1 MGTSVRSSHSVVV
14 RAAGAHPQHPQHTMA
29 HDLNGKDVER
39 AKFAFDIYDFEGKSR
54 MDMFYLGDCLRGL
67 NLNPTLKMIDKLG
80 GAKKKGEKFIKL
92 EEFYPIYSDVKKS
105 KETGNFEYFIECLK
119 LYDKMENGTM
129 MLGELEHILLSLGE
143 KLEREEVDILIK
155 ECCDP
160 EDDDGFIPY
169 EPFLRR
175 VCAGPTPRCT
185 RIGKLNNHHP
195 ARPTTSASNA
205 TTLCEN
211 NIQLSTT
218 AGCINNYMNQ
228 KTKLSTSKQ
237 DADRSRLML
246 ISKFCYV
253 STFKSGF

>member
-14 RAAGAHPQHPQHTMA
+14 RAERQPPQHKMA

-54 MDMFYLGDCLRGL
+54 MDMFYL
-67 NLNPTLKMIDKLG
+67 
-80 GAKKKGEKFIKL
+80 
-92 EEFYPIYSDVKKS
+92 IYSDVKKS
-105 KETGNFEYFIECLK
+105 KETGNFEDFIECLK

-175 VCAGPTPRCT
+175 VCAGP
-185 RIGKLNNHHP
+185 HP
-195 ARPTTSASNA
+195 
-205 TTLCEN
+205 EM
-211 NIQLSTT
+211 
-218 AGCINNYMNQ
+218 YE
-228 KTKLSTSKQ
+228 
-237 DADRSRLML
+237 DW
-246 ISKFCYV
+246 
-253 STFKSGF
+253 

>member
-1 MGTSVRSSHSVVV
+1 MGTSVRSSPSIVV
-14 RAAGAHPQHPQHTMA
+14 RELRGNPPQHKMA

-105 KETGNFEYFIECLK
+105 KETGNFEDFIECLK
-119 LYDKMENGTM
+119 LY
-129 MLGELEHILLSLGE
+129 E

-175 VCAGPTPRCT
+175 VCAGP
-185 RIGKLNNHHP
+185 HP
-195 ARPTTSASNA
+195 
-205 TTLCEN
+205 EM
-211 NIQLSTT
+211 
-218 AGCINNYMNQ
+218 YE
-228 KTKLSTSKQ
+228 
-237 DADRSRLML
+237 DW
-246 ISKFCYV
+246 
-253 STFKSGF
+253 

>member
-1 MGTSVRSSHSVVV
+1 MQPGFSSTRYFLPGAIGAASPFFTQSNVPDWHIVEKRNYSKVFCILQQCVRDWADEGPVFTFDSSE
-14 RAAGAHPQHPQHTMA
+14 RAERQPPQHKMA

-80 GAKKKGEKFIKL
+80 GAKKKGEKFIKV

-105 KETGNFEYFIECLK
+105 KETGNFEDFIECLK

-129 MLGELEHILLSLGE
+129 MLG
-143 KLEREEVDILIK
+143 
-155 ECCDP
+155 DP

-175 VCAGPTPRCT
+175 VCAGP
-185 RIGKLNNHHP
+185 HP
-195 ARPTTSASNA
+195 
-205 TTLCEN
+205 EM
-211 NIQLSTT
+211 
-218 AGCINNYMNQ
+218 YE
-228 KTKLSTSKQ
+228 
-237 DADRSRLML
+237 DW
-246 ISKFCYV
+246 
-253 STFKSGF
+253 

>member
-1 MGTSVRSSHSVVV
+1 MGTSVQSSPLTVYFV
-14 RAAGAHPQHPQHTMA
+14 RRGELDFKMA
-29 HDLNGKDVER
+29 DLTPKEVER

-54 MDMFYLGDCLRGL
+54 MDMSYLGDCLRGL

-105 KETGNFEYFIECLK
+105 KETGNFEDFIECLK

-129 MLGELEHILLSLGE
+129 MLGELEH
-143 KLEREEVDILIK
+143 ILIK

-175 VCAGPTPRCT
+175 VCAGP
-185 RIGKLNNHHP
+185 HP
-195 ARPTTSASNA
+195 
-205 TTLCEN
+205 E
-211 NIQLSTT
+211 
-218 AGCINNYMNQ
+218 
-228 KTKLSTSKQ
+228 
-237 DADRSRLML
+237 
-246 ISKFCYV
+246 
-253 STFKSGF
+253 

>member
-1 MGTSVRSSHSVVV
+1 MGYQRRVHGDFGPVLTFDSSE
-14 RAAGAHPQHPQHTMA
+14 RAERQPPQHKMA

-80 GAKKKGEKFIKL
+80 GAKKKGEKFI
-92 EEFYPIYSDVKKS
+92 
-105 KETGNFEYFIECLK
+105 
-119 LYDKMENGTM
+119 
-129 MLGELEHILLSLGE
+129 MLGEFEHILLSLGE

-175 VCAGPTPRCT
+175 VCAGP
-185 RIGKLNNHHP
+185 HP
-195 ARPTTSASNA
+195 
-205 TTLCEN
+205 EM
-211 NIQLSTT
+211 
-218 AGCINNYMNQ
+218 YE
-228 KTKLSTSKQ
+228 
-237 DADRSRLML
+237 DW
-246 ISKFCYV
+246 
-253 STFKSGF
+253 

>member
-1 MGTSVRSSHSVVV
+1 MGSSGINAGVHGDFGPVFTFDSSE
-14 RAAGAHPQHPQHTMA
+14 RAERQPPQHKMA

-105 KETGNFEYFIECLK
+105 KATGNFEDFIECLK

-169 EPFLRR
+169 EPFLGGCVR
-175 VCAGPTPRCT
+175 APTPRCT
-185 RIGKLNNHHP
+185 RTGKVS
-195 ARPTTSASNA
+195 PTTELDQQPVRGAQ
-205 TTLCEN
+205 
-211 NIQLSTT
+211 QLSVKTT
-218 AGCINNYMNQ
+218 FNYQ
-228 KTKLSTSKQ
+228 LQ
-237 DADRSRLML
+237 LA
-246 ISKFCYV
+246 V
-253 STFKSGF
+253 STTTRTRRQNYQNHQKRCGPKSPLANF

>member
-1 MGTSVRSSHSVVV
+1 MGWYQRRVHGDFGPVFTFDSSE
-14 RAAGAHPQHPQHTMA
+14 RAERQPPQHKMA

-105 KETGNFEYFIECLK
+105 KETGSFEDFIECLK

-129 MLGELEHILLSLGE
+129 MLGELEHILLPLGE

-185 RIGKLNNHHP
+185 RIGKLTNFHQLDQQQVRATQQLSVKTTFNYQLQL
-195 ARPTTSASNA
+195 AVSTTTSTRRQNYQHQNKMRTEVAS
-205 TTLCEN
+205 C
-211 NIQLSTT
+211 
-218 AGCINNYMNQ
+218 
-228 KTKLSTSKQ
+228 
-237 DADRSRLML
+237 
-246 ISKFCYV
+246 
-253 STFKSGF
+253 